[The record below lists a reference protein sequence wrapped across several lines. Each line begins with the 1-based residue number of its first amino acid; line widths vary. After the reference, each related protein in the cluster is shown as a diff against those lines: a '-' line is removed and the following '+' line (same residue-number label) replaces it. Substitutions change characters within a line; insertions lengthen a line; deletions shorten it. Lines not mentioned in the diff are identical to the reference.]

1 MSDGGTRVTSNLEG
15 KVAVVTGGSSGL
27 GLATTK
33 RPAEAGAYVFI
44 MGRRQSTFDETKAEI
59 GERVSAVLGDVANL
73 DDLDTLHTA
82 AENERGG
89 LDIVV
94 ASAGFVERVL
104 TLNARSAHFD
114 KTFGINVRRVYLP
127 FGRHCH

>member
-1 MSDGGTRVTSNLEG
+1 MAYGLLTRVAIARSMSDGGTRVTSNLEG

-27 GLATTK
+27 GLATAK
-33 RPAEAGAYVFI
+33 RLPEAGAYVFI
-44 MGRRQSTFDETKAEI
+44 MGRRQSAFDKAKAEI

-73 DDLDTLHTA
+73 DDLDKLYTA

-94 ASAGFVERVL
+94 ASACFVD
-104 TLNARSAHFD
+104 AFSH
-114 KTFGINVRRVYLP
+114 
-127 FGRHCH
+127 

>member
-1 MSDGGTRVTSNLEG
+1 M
-15 KVAVVTGGSSGL
+15 
-27 GLATTK
+27 
-33 RPAEAGAYVFI
+33 
-44 MGRRQSTFDETKAEI
+44 
-59 GERVSAVLGDVANL
+59 LGDVANL
-73 DDLDTLHTA
+73 DDLDTLYTA

>member
-27 GLATTK
+27 GLATAK
-33 RPAEAGAYVFI
+33 RLVEAGAYVFI
-44 MGRRQSTFDETKAEI
+44 MGRCQSAFDKAKAEI

-73 DDLDTLHTA
+73 DDLDTLYTA

-94 ASAGFVERVL
+94 ASACFVD
-104 TLNARSAHFD
+104 AFSH
-114 KTFGINVRRVYLP
+114 
-127 FGRHCH
+127 

>member
-1 MSDGGTRVTSNLEG
+1 
-15 KVAVVTGGSSGL
+15 
-27 GLATTK
+27 
-33 RPAEAGAYVFI
+33 

-73 DDLDTLHTA
+73 DDLDTLDTA

-94 ASAGFVERVL
+94 ASAGLVERVL

>member
-1 MSDGGTRVTSNLEG
+1 MSRT
-15 KVAVVTGGSSGL
+15 
-27 GLATTK
+27 
-33 RPAEAGAYVFI
+33 
-44 MGRRQSTFDETKAEI
+44 
-59 GERVSAVLGDVANL
+59 L
-73 DDLDTLHTA
+73 DDLDALYTA
-82 AENERGG
+82 VENEGGG

-114 KTFGINVRRVYLP
+114 RTFGIDVRGVYLL

>member
-1 MSDGGTRVTSNLEG
+1 M
-15 KVAVVTGGSSGL
+15 
-27 GLATTK
+27 
-33 RPAEAGAYVFI
+33 P
-44 MGRRQSTFDETKAEI
+44 
-59 GERVSAVLGDVANL
+59 GDAANL
-73 DDLDTLHTA
+73 DYLDTLCTVV
-82 AENERGG
+82 EYERGG

-94 ASAGFVERVL
+94 ASARFVERVL

>member
-1 MSDGGTRVTSNLEG
+1 
-15 KVAVVTGGSSGL
+15 
-27 GLATTK
+27 
-33 RPAEAGAYVFI
+33 
-44 MGRRQSTFDETKAEI
+44 
-59 GERVSAVLGDVANL
+59 VLGDVANL
-73 DDLDTLHTA
+73 DDLDTLYTA

-104 TLNARSAHFD
+104 TLNVRSAHFG
-114 KTFGINVRRVYLP
+114 KTFGINVRRVYLR